1 MVERCARQRLKR
13 KHQCPCRHLTR
24 NLPPMSSSASCPR
37 SPGWALSSRCLTSPR
52 CRRCRES
59 RRHRPRCSGIL
70 RCTSCWRSCCG
81 GRWDHWASR
90 GDGAS
95 CWPSPFPCST
105 ASATNGINR
114 SCQGATP
121 HSGITP
127 STRSAPRPG
136 SSSST
141 GFAKPT
147 RCPMTGVEMNATP
160 DHDDR
165 DRFARL
171 VHTIR
176 PGGTLIRAWPLEG
189 GVSAQI
195 TAFEIAHPDGHMERM
210 VVRQHGERD
219 REYKPNIAT
228 DEFTLLAILGEAG
241 VPAPK
246 PIFVDQA
253 SAFFDTPCL
262 VVQYTEG
269 STGIAPAD
277 EQHAGEHMATYLARL
292 HTIDAIAHDLSFL
305 PAVTARLER
314 MLLDPPTADAPSPT
328 AARIRE
334 TSCGETVRSWRLS
347 TGRIRP
353 SAIRCS
359 TLPASGWSSS
369 GCSARLRCT
378 ASPGTTRP

>member
-1 MVERCARQRLKR
+1 
-13 KHQCPCRHLTR
+13 
-24 NLPPMSSSASCPR
+24 
-37 SPGWALSSRCLTSPR
+37 
-52 CRRCRES
+52 
-59 RRHRPRCSGIL
+59 
-70 RCTSCWRSCCG
+70 
-81 GRWDHWASR
+81 
-90 GDGAS
+90 
-95 CWPSPFPCST
+95 
-105 ASATNGINR
+105 
-114 SCQGATP
+114 
-121 HSGITP
+121 
-127 STRSAPRPG
+127 
-136 SSSST
+136 
-141 GFAKPT
+141 
-147 RCPMTGVEMNATP
+147 MNATP

-334 TSCGETVRSWRLS
+334 ALAVAWPLPRTTDSILLHGDFWPGNIMWRD
-347 TGRIRP
+347 REIVAVIDWED
-353 SAIRCS
+353 SAIGDPLFDLASVRLELFWMFGAVAMHRFTGHYTS
-359 TLPASGWSSS
+359 MTQNDLTDLPFWDLCAALDPAMHLPIWD
-369 GCSARLRCT
+369 
-378 ASPGTTRP
+378 TTRTPKPPCAKSSTCSSIGRWRNSHRGFAWIDRRHVATRMVG